1 MPLKPKTL
9 LYIGIILSISSS
21 VKSSN
26 KKPTLPGGLLVIS
39 GNLLSSSYKCDGVP
53 FIFKI
58 LSQIF
63 DLQLMH
69 NFTLLKFRQARAISL
84 NSNEIFGLI
93 LSSIASINIRTSLFT
108 NLPNSSSF
116 FKTKSLSLL
125 LEKAPF
131 KSCAICSNGDLL
143 IIEAL

>member
-1 MPLKPKTL
+1 
-9 LYIGIILSISSS
+9 
-21 VKSSN
+21 
-26 KKPTLPGGLLVIS
+26 
-39 GNLLSSSYKCDGVP
+39 
-53 FIFKI
+53 
-58 LSQIF
+58 
-63 DLQLMH
+63 MH

-125 LEKAPF
+125 LEKTPF